1 MRIYD
6 LKQIMKDAW
15 RTYKYVAKKKGKT
28 FGEVLKS
35 TWKMAKLQVSMK
47 KAIDS
52 KSQPLSGLKPAFV
65 RIEVSLQGGQLRLVR
80 CNGSGRLS
88 GQPQRL
94 PWFEIL
100 RRLIRIT
107 QSLSGHRAYP
117 LMRR

>member
-1 MRIYD
+1 MRMYD

-47 KAIDS
+47 KAMDS
-52 KSQPLSGLKPAFV
+52 KKPAFV
-65 RIEVSLQGGQLRLVR
+65 RIEVSLQGGQLRLVW